1 MTLRSFKPSVL
12 CEKERKNVLVKER
25 ERDNEKEKESKRF
38 SVEMQKNIKTQGILV
53 KDRE

>member
-1 MTLRSFKPSVL
+1 MFNKIQSN
-12 CEKERKNVLVKER
+12 EQEKER

-53 KDRE
+53 KDREQD

>member
-1 MTLRSFKPSVL
+1 MWER
-12 CEKERKNVLVKER
+12 EKECFSER